1 MNKIDK
7 KTLLICLSL
16 VILFIVIFYLF
27 GNKKYSTFDD
37 EIEVEIVEKYE
48 ANKYI
53 PVRINERDMANKYL
67 NDFKYLLMNDLDAAY
82 EVINY
87 RYRNK
92 KYESIDVFKKNIE
105 DEYSVLFYSMIVKEY
120 SVIRKGDYN
129 YYYIR
134 NNRDDLYIF
143 KELSIMNYEVFLDD
157 YTVEVK

>member
-1 MNKIDK
+1 MNKVNIK
-7 KTLLICLSL
+7 VLFICL
-16 VILFIVIFYLF
+16 VIIILFIIGFNLLSNNNASEYETNYEF
-27 GNKKYSTFDD
+27 
-37 EIEVEIVEKYE
+37 VEKYE
-48 ANKYI
+48 ANMYT
-53 PVRINERDMANKYL
+53 PVRVNEKDMANKYL

-105 DEYSVLFYSMIVKEY
+105 DEYSVLFYSMTVKEY
-120 SVIRKGDYN
+120 SVVRKGDYN

>member
-53 PVRINERDMANKYL
+53 PVRVNERDMANKYL

-120 SVIRKGDYN
+120 SVIREGDYN

>member
-1 MNKIDK
+1 MNKINK
-7 KTLLICLSL
+7 KVLFICFSLI
-16 VILFIVIFYLF
+16 ILFIIGFYLLSDNNNTSEYETNYEF
-27 GNKKYSTFDD
+27 IG
-37 EIEVEIVEKYE
+37 KYE
-48 ANKYI
+48 ANMYT
-53 PVRINERDMANKYL
+53 PVRVNEKDMANKYL
-67 NDFKYLLMNDLDAAY
+67 NDFKYLLMNDLDRAY

-92 KYESIDVFKKNIE
+92 KYENIDVFKKNIE
-105 DEYSVLFYSMIVKEY
+105 DEYSVLFYSMTVKEY
-120 SVIRKGDYN
+120 SGVRKGDYN